1 MICKVGELFELV
13 NGYAFKSGEFKDE
26 GIPVLKI
33 KNIKAG
39 KIIYDNCDRVD
50 EEYLNKKV
58 DKVTVL
64 NDILVTMTGNR
75 HDGTPETWVGKVAW
89 WGNPKKYLINQRVGI
104 LRLKPNLKINTRF
117 IAYQLSNWEM
127 QKHFISI
134 ATSSGGQANLSPN
147 QILESDIWV
156 PSIEVQNN
164 IASFIGGLE
173 DKIEINNQITK
184 KMEKISEE
192 LFKRYFNDY
201 EFPNELGLP
210 YRSTGGEMV
219 ESELGKIPKGWFIS
233 TVNELGEIV
242 GGGTPSKK
250 QDEYYMVDGIP
261 WITPKDLSSNKSKF
275 IYKGNLDIS
284 ALGLAKSSAKLMP
297 KGTVLLSSRAPIG
310 YIAFAGAD
318 VTTNQGFKSIV
329 PNKGYSEYFI
339 YFKLN
344 EILPII
350 EANAGGSTFKEI
362 SGSGLKAIQ
371 IILPEKEVVD
381 KFHNLVLPLFNQ
393 IKNLEL
399 ETGNVAVLRDTLLPK
414 LLSGEI
420 EIPDES
426 VVEPS

>member
-1 MICKVGELFELV
+1 M
-13 NGYAFKSGEFKDE
+13 
-26 GIPVLKI
+26 
-33 KNIKAG
+33 
-39 KIIYDNCDRVD
+39 
-50 EEYLNKKV
+50 
-58 DKVTVL
+58 
-64 NDILVTMTGNR
+64 
-75 HDGTPETWVGKVAW
+75 
-89 WGNPKKYLINQRVGI
+89 
-104 LRLKPNLKINTRF
+104 
-117 IAYQLSNWEM
+117 
-127 QKHFISI
+127 
-134 ATSSGGQANLSPN
+134 
-147 QILESDIWV
+147 
-156 PSIEVQNN
+156 QNN
-164 IASFIGGLE
+164 IASFIGRLE

-201 EFPNELGLP
+201 EFPNEQGLP

-219 ESELGKIPKGWFIS
+219 ETELGKIPKGWFIA

-310 YIAFAGAD
+310 YIAFAGTD

-393 IKNLEL
+393 INNLEL

-426 VVEPS
+426 VVEPL